1 MRSTL
6 QEGDVSQK
14 RKGGGSS
21 SRRGTQS
28 QAAVDFEGDTID
40 FSTDKDDEGEESEDD
55 FENTQLFSQLSLR
68 GKESQID
75 RFLRGSDDEADRKN
89 SSLRKGKKLPLANR
103 RSISTRTR
111 SAQRRRP

>member
-21 SRRGTQS
+21 SWRGTQS
-28 QAAVDFEGDTID
+28 QAAVDFEGDTAD
-40 FSTDKDDEGEESEDD
+40 FSTDEDDEGEESEDD
-55 FENTQLFSQLSLR
+55 FEDTQSLSQLGLR

-75 RFLRGSDDEADRKN
+75 RFLRGSDDDADRKN
-89 SSLRKGKKLPLANR
+89 SSPRKGKLLPLANR

-111 SAQRRRP
+111 AAQRGRS